1 MIRRRRL
8 ALGAAAGLTAVSGRR
23 ARAQGAAA
31 PRFATSDI
39 VVAMPTLP
47 QFRAHQRRLEA
58 FTARSGVRVRMQFL
72 SPEQLRE
79 RVASE
84 FAAGPDPDV
93 VYVGDGWMAQ
103 LADKLVP
110 LDDRLARDSVDLARY
125 PAVFRGAC
133 AFNGAMRGL
142 PVRGFTQLLFYRQD
156 LFRRERLPPPATW
169 EDALTAALKVQRE
182 QNIGGMAMYYGRSP
196 NAAGVA
202 LWLNFLWGRGGDL
215 FDPKW
220 MPRFSDAAG
229 QQATQVYLDIMLRYE
244 IAVSGAVKFREADA
258 VAAMAQ
264 GRAAVLPGWG
274 WHVAALATDK
284 TRLKPDQIGIAAMP
298 GYRGRA
304 PAPCAT
310 VGLLSIVAR
319 SSNQDA
325 AWEYLKWAASAEL
338 EMAIAGD
345 RTSAEPREDVLV
357 HNASLAAAA
366 QRRDSNGYHAAT
378 AATLAHARLLPQLTQ
393 WPQVAEILDGMLA
406 EAAVGQRLLRSTL
419 EDAARQIE
427 QLLRRDGVI
436 KS

>member
-1 MIRRRRL
+1 MITRRGL
-8 ALGAAAGLTAVSGRR
+8 ALATAAGLAAGSGRR
-23 ARAQGAAA
+23 ARAQGAPA
-31 PRFATSDI
+31 PRFGSSEI
-39 VVAMPTLP
+39 VVAMPPLP

-58 FTARSGVRVRMQFL
+58 FTARSGVRVRMLFL

-84 FAAGPDPDV
+84 FAAGADPDV
-93 VYVGDGWMAQ
+93 VYVADGWMAQ
-103 LADKLVP
+103 LAGKLVP

-133 AFNGAMRGL
+133 VFDGAVRGL
-142 PVRGFTQLLFYRQD
+142 PVRGFTQLLFFRQD
-156 LFRRERLPPPATW
+156 LFRRERLGPPATW
-169 EDALTAALKVQRE
+169 EDALTAGLRVQRE

-202 LWLNFLWGRGGDL
+202 LWLNFLWGRGGEL
-215 FDPKW
+215 FDPNW

-264 GRAAVLPGWG
+264 GRAAVLAGWG
-274 WHVAALATDK
+274 WHATALATPK
-284 TRLKPDQIGIAAMP
+284 TRLKPDQVGIAAMP

-310 VGLLSIVAR
+310 VGLLGIAAR

-345 RTSAEPREDVLV
+345 RTSPEPSENIVV
-357 HNASLAAAA
+357 HNASLSALSAKGNAY
-366 QRRDSNGYHAAT
+366 QAAT
-378 AATLAHARLLPQLTQ
+378 AATLAHARLLPRLSQ

-419 EDAARQIE
+419 EDAARQVE
-427 QLLRRDGVI
+427 QLLRREGVI
-436 KS
+436 KG